1 MNKKIDIKID
11 KNLDKF
17 KGKVLFPK
25 KLALAEELLQHA
37 KFPIELKEKLNI
49 S

>member
-25 KLALAEELLQHA
+25 KLTIAEEILQRV
-37 KFPIELKEKLNI
+37 KFPIELREKLNI